1 MNPADPQPA
10 DSPDDALDEHLGELI
25 NEFFDRRARGE
36 SISEDS
42 FLAENPQHA
51 EVLREHLRGL
61 HLLEPLSKSGASSA
75 ADDTLAR
82 PVEGHFGGSSA
93 RSNGGDSS
101 QPLPRVAGYEVQKP
115 IGRGGMGLVYR
126 AIQISTRRVV
136 ALKVLLEG
144 PFATESARKRFEREI
159 SLAAGLRHPNI
170 IPIYDSGTSDGR
182 MYYAMEFI
190 YGLPLNDYLRVH
202 NLSIRETLQLMLK
215 VFAAVGY
222 AHQRGVVHR
231 DLKPS
236 NILVDGEG
244 EPHILD
250 FGLAKSGALGDVTT
264 SISAPIIGTP
274 AYMSPEQASADP
286 HSVDIRTDVY
296 SLGVVLYEAICKKLP
311 YDTSGAIGKAL
322 QNIAHAE
329 PVFPTRHNPKIDA
342 ELAAITLKALEK
354 NKDNRYQSVDGF
366 AQDVRRYLAGEP
378 ISAKQATGAYL
389 LKKAV
394 LKHRALVGVC
404 AGLLAM
410 FGISWW
416 TVRQFSRVST
426 EKEGLHERLAR
437 IEEDSAKKDAA
448 IQELVKQGGGRSDV
462 VTDAVLST
470 LKPEQAALAR
480 ALAKAKTK
488 EEAALAIL
496 NLGATML
503 ADVAPDTETSSFKT
517 PNVEQ
522 FDRPLASP
530 RPPQYGSSASQP
542 AAESAEYQRILQVI
556 QESAIRAAL
565 ARQATS
571 QPAEPALNQT
581 PPVAATSQPAQ
592 PPSTQPSETAASAP
606 PPASQSS
613 GT

>member
-10 DSPDDALDEHLGELI
+10 DSPDDALDERLGELI
-25 NEFFDRRARGE
+25 NEFFDRRSRGE
-36 SISEDS
+36 PISEDS

-51 EVLREHLRGL
+51 DVLREHLRGL
-61 HLLEPLSKSGASSA
+61 HLLEPLSKSGASSS

-82 PVEGHFGGSSA
+82 PMEGHFGGSSA
-93 RSNGGDSS
+93 RSNGGESN
-101 QPLPRVAGYEVQKP
+101 QPIPTVAGYEVQKP

-144 PFATESARKRFEREI
+144 PFATEMARRRFEREI

-190 YGLPLNDYLRVH
+190 YGLPLSDYLRVH
-202 NLSIRETLQLMLK
+202 NLSIRDSLQLMLK

-286 HSVDIRTDVY
+286 NSVDIRTDVY
-296 SLGVVLYEAICKKLP
+296 SLGVVLYEAVCKKLP
-311 YDTSGAIGKAL
+311 YDTNGAIGKAL

-329 PVFPTRHNPKIDA
+329 PTFPTKHNPKIDA
-342 ELAAITLKALEK
+342 ELAAIALKALEK

-366 AQDVRRYLAGEP
+366 AQDVRHYLAGEP

-448 IQELVKQGGGRSDV
+448 IQELVKQGGGGSSAVTDV
-462 VTDAVLST
+462 VLGTLDPQEAKLAQFMRSISGKTRDEQVVSLLAFIASNVPATSESDST
-470 LKPEQAALAR
+470 
-480 ALAKAKTK
+480 
-488 EEAALAIL
+488 
-496 NLGATML
+496 
-503 ADVAPDTETSSFKT
+503 SFKT
-517 PNVEQ
+517 PNVEE

-530 RPPQYGSSASQP
+530 RPSQYSSTASQP
-542 AAESAEYQRILQVI
+542 ATESAEYQRILQML
-556 QESAIRAAL
+556 QDSAIRAAL
-565 ARQATS
+565 ANQATS
-571 QPAEPALNQT
+571 QPASSQPSS
-581 PPVAATSQPAQ
+581 VAATSQPAQ
-592 PPSTQPSETAASAP
+592 PATSQPTENAASAP
-606 PPASQSS
+606 PPSSQPS

>member
-10 DSPDDALDEHLGELI
+10 DSPDDALDERLGELI
-25 NEFFDRRARGE
+25 NEFFDRRSRGE
-36 SISEDS
+36 PISEDS

-51 EVLREHLRGL
+51 DVLREHLRGL
-61 HLLEPLSKSGASSA
+61 HLLEPLSKSGASSS

-82 PVEGHFGGSSA
+82 PMEGHFGGSSA
-93 RSNGGDSS
+93 RSNGGESN
-101 QPLPRVAGYEVQKP
+101 QPIPTVAGYEVQKP

-144 PFATESARKRFEREI
+144 PFATEMARRRFEREI

-190 YGLPLNDYLRVH
+190 YGLPLSDYLRVH
-202 NLSIRETLQLMLK
+202 NLSIRDSLQLMLK

-286 HSVDIRTDVY
+286 NSVDIRTDVY
-296 SLGVVLYEAICKKLP
+296 SLGVVLYEAVCKKLP

-329 PVFPTRHNPKIDA
+329 PTFPTKHNPKIDA
-342 ELAAITLKALEK
+342 ELAAIALKALEK

-366 AQDVRRYLAGEP
+366 AQDVRHYLAGEP
-378 ISAKQATGAYL
+378 ISAKQATGTYL

-448 IQELVKQGGGRSDV
+448 IQELVKQGGGGSSAVTDV
-462 VTDAVLST
+462 VLGTLDPQEAKLAQFMRSISGKTRDEQVVSLLAFIASNVPATSESDST
-470 LKPEQAALAR
+470 
-480 ALAKAKTK
+480 
-488 EEAALAIL
+488 
-496 NLGATML
+496 
-503 ADVAPDTETSSFKT
+503 SFKT
-517 PNVEQ
+517 PNVEE

-530 RPPQYGSSASQP
+530 RPSQYSSTASQP
-542 AAESAEYQRILQVI
+542 ATESAEYQRILQML
-556 QESAIRAAL
+556 QDSAIRAAL
-565 ARQATS
+565 ANQATS
-571 QPAEPALNQT
+571 QPASSQPSS
-581 PPVAATSQPAQ
+581 VAATSQSAQ
-592 PPSTQPSETAASAP
+592 PPTSQPTESAASAP
-606 PPASQSS
+606 PPSSQPS